1 MNNNF
6 AQTMATNQQDYVKET
21 PVDAN
26 GNPERLY
33 TGPTYTMSNGATTG
47 NAFAGQLNVDADGLG
62 VTVVPAAADVDTFT
76 LTITA
81 EADPTP
87 GVNTLTDTVVYTIT
101 APEDVTLGTVVNAPT
116 AQPTTTN

>member
-6 AQTMATNQQDYVKET
+6 AQTMATNQQDYVKES

-26 GNPERLY
+26 GNPEKLFS
-33 TGPTYTMSNGATTG
+33 GPTYTMSNGANTG
-47 NAFAGQLNVDADGLG
+47 NAFAGQLTPDADNLG
-62 VTVVPAAADVDTFT
+62 VTVVPSAADVDTFT
-76 LTITA
+76 LTIIA

-116 AQPTTTN
+116 AQPATN